1 MNKLTLLFSGKR
13 GGGITD
19 LTNII
24 NGFIGNEHTQT
35 RLSVITLRRFS
46 HLEELCS
53 KNNISYSYTTA
64 ECNNI
69 IKEFCVN
76 IIFILTITKNIFFAK
91 NLIFTMTHPNLLF
104 LPLYRLISFFTNCRL
119 YYIRHNPTGFRHV
132 TNSLKNIL
140 IVLTDYIASMFSHR
154 LLFFSR
160 NVLQCFEQSLYK
172 DKLYYIGFGI
182 NSFNKIPST
191 PCSPSAQT
199 FIFFGRCLPYKGLD
213 ILIEALNLINDRSL
227 NLIVA
232 SNSIPMEYINKLSK
246 LKDKHTIDIFN
257 EWLDD
262 DRLDI
267 LFKKSSCAILP
278 YRAISQ
284 SGPVL
289 TSMGYNIPIIASN
302 LAGVKEYLTDLEDS
316 LLFISE
322 DPASLKEK
330 ILLFNDSADIQNKL
344 RKGIISTA
352 KKFSWKN
359 VSINIENLTTDD

>member
-24 NGFIGNEHTQT
+24 NGFIDNENTQT
-35 RLSVITLRRFS
+35 RLSIITLRRFS
-46 HLEELCS
+46 HLEELCN
-53 KNNISYSYTTA
+53 KNNISYSYITA

-69 IKEFCVN
+69 LKEFYVN

-91 NLIFTMTHPNLLF
+91 NIIFTMTHPNLLF
-104 LPLYRLISFFTNCRL
+104 LPLYRLISFFTSCRL

-132 TNSLKNIL
+132 ANSLKNIL

-160 NVLQCFEQSLYK
+160 NVLHSFEQSLYK
-172 DKLYYIGFGI
+172 NKLYYIGFGI
-182 NSFNKIPST
+182 NSFNKLPTEPYSPST
-191 PCSPSAQT
+191 QT

-213 ILIEALNLINDRSL
+213 ILIEALKLIDDRSL
-227 NLIVA
+227 NFIIA
-232 SNSIPMEYINKLSK
+232 SNSIPKDYINKLSE
-246 LKDKHTIDIFN
+246 LKHRHNIDIFN

-284 SGPVL
+284 SGPIL
-289 TSMGYNIPIIASN
+289 TSVGYNIPIIASD
-302 LAGVKEYLTDLEDS
+302 LSGIKEYLTDLEDS

-322 DPASLKEK
+322 DPGSLKEK
-330 ILLFNDSADIQNKL
+330 ILLFHDSASIQNKL
-344 RKGIISTA
+344 RKGIISTS